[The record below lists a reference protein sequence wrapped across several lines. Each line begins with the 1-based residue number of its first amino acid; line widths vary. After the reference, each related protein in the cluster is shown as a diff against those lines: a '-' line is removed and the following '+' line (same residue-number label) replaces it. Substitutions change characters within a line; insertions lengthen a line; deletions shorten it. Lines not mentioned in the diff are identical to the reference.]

1 MASRRRTVL
10 AEDARQLVG
19 AWRES
24 GESLRAWCA
33 RRGIDGRSLRYWADQ
48 EAPESVLR
56 LVELTPPRSTT
67 PASGLRLRVS
77 GVTIAIGREFSDEVL
92 VRVLRAVRA
101 C

>member
-1 MASRRRTVL
+1 MASRRRTVE
-10 AEDARQLVG
+10 AEEARELVS

-48 EAPESVLR
+48 EAPEPILR
-56 LVELTPPRSTT
+56 LVELTPPRRATRT
-67 PASGLRLRVS
+67 AGLRLRV
-77 GVTIAIGREFSDEVL
+77 GDITIAIGDDFSDEAL
-92 VRVLRAVRA
+92 TRVIRAVRA